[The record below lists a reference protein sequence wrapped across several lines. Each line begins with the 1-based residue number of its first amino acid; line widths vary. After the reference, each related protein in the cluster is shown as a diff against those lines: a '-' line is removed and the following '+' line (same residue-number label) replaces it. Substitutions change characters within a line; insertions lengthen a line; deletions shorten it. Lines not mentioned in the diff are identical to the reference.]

1 MSDDKKKEAKPAE
14 PAAKDGDAAPKK
26 GGLPIKMLGIVGAI
40 MVVQGIGVFMLAKS
54 TGPQAASAA
63 EAHLPHADQADREE
77 TIELSIV
84 EDRFQNM
91 QTGRAWIWD
100 VEIVLK
106 VRSKNEEAV
115 SKVLEGRAAEITEGI
130 SMIFRRA
137 QHIHLREAGLE
148 TLNRQLLAFLDGV
161 FGKDADNK
169 SRIERV
175 VIPKCKGFPAE

>member
-14 PAAKDGDAAPKK
+14 PAAKEGEAAPKK
-26 GGLPIKMLGIVGAI
+26 GGLPIKLLGIVGAI
-40 MVVQGIGVFMLAKS
+40 MVVQAVGVYMLAKS

-63 EAHLPHADQADREE
+63 EAHLPHADQTDHEE
-77 TIELSIV
+77 TIEIQLV

-100 VEIVLK
+100 VSIVLK
-106 VRSKNEEAV
+106 VRAKNEEAV
-115 SKVLEGRAAEITEGI
+115 NKVLEGRAAEITEGI

-137 QHIHLREAGLE
+137 QHTHLREAGLE
-148 TLNRQLLAFLDGV
+148 TLNRQLLTFLDGV